1 MPRSFLD
8 RIYDGCAVLAALA
21 LMAIAVLV
29 LLQAGARW
37 MLIGVQG
44 LSEWAG
50 YMLAASSF
58 LAFAHTLRRG
68 GHIRVQIALQ
78 TTPPKVRHAL
88 ELISHAIGT
97 FLTGFLAY
105 YAVNFVWTSYK
116 FDEISQGSDGAPL
129 WIPQSAMAVGAVM
142 LFVAMAH
149 SFIELL
155 LGRTPPT
162 VVESEVAV
170 LTDTARE
177 SAGS

>member
-1 MPRSFLD
+1 MPRSILD
-8 RIYDGCAVLAALA
+8 RIYDGCAVLAAIA
-21 LMAIAVLV
+21 LMSIAILV

-78 TTPPKVRHAL
+78 AASPRIRRWL
-88 ELISHAIGT
+88 ELISHGIGT

-105 YAVNFVWTSYK
+105 YAVHFVWISYK

-129 WIPQSAMAVGAVM
+129 WIPQSAMAVGSVL

-149 SFIELL
+149 STIELL

-162 VVESEVAV
+162 VVASELET
-170 LTDTARE
+170 LTQSARE
-177 SAGS
+177 SSGS